1 MELSASHLRAFRTLL
16 EAHARLLD
24 ALNVRF
30 RDRTISLTFYDVLV
44 HLSEAP
50 DQRLRMQE
58 LADRILLSKSG
69 LTRLVDRMERRG
81 LVRREASDTDARGI
95 NAVLTEQGLA
105 TLEAAVPAH
114 QQDLVDLLS
123 SVLSEQEADQL
134 AALLGRIRDRALED

>member
-1 MELSASHLRAFRTLL
+1 MSLSPSHLQAFRSLL

-30 RDRTISLTFYDVLV
+30 RDRDISLTFYDVLV

-50 DQRLRMQE
+50 DRRLRMQE
-58 LADRILLSKSG
+58 LADRVLLSKSG
-69 LTRLVDRMERRG
+69 LTRLVDRMQREG

-95 NAVLTEQGLA
+95 NAVLTDHGLA

-114 QQDLVDLLS
+114 RQDLVELLA
-123 SVLSEQEADQL
+123 SVLDEDEADQL
-134 AALLGRIRDRALED
+134 TELLVRIRDRALRD